1 MQKDMS
7 KTEEIDECDEHV
19 EKWVQISQTHGKTS
33 NEAGEY
39 YDQHILPRVKE
50 EFVANNSPRQKYD
63 GLILTVG
70 GSPEPVILS
79 ICAIKSKK
87 IGLICNE
94 RRKKSIDRIIKETD
108 LQASDLV
115 GAGCEVDGSNTIE
128 IYKAIMDFYAKWNE
142 PKKIALGITGGTKVM
157 SSAAAM
163 AGAILGADIYYVD
176 AKAKNILGKPV
187 PRSEYLRLLNNPYTV
202 FGDFE
207 AGKANQLFRRH
218 DYAGAQDIFKELAEQ
233 ISGPQKIIIYQAYEM
248 LCEVYNAWDNFNV
261 QYASRKLGELL
272 DHLTRFR
279 MSTELND
286 FHEAKS
292 RLEKQKESLDYLSS
306 FVNNKDTG
314 AGKLPCSIS
323 DRFHFAFTLYHNA
336 LRRSEQGKYDLA
348 CLLLYRLLEWIGQ
361 CQLDKYDIN
370 TDASKHNYAAAGKL
384 CDPKENIDMISERYI
399 QKHKMEGK
407 KQGYPDK
414 TSLPTGRIGLVDM
427 YLLLHALNDD
437 IVKDFPWGNFTQ
449 QIETRNKSIYIH
461 GRLVRDN
468 NEFQAFHKTVKNIFK
483 KARDLERINDPDFA
497 DDSDFTDRH
506 KFIIL

>member
-7 KTEEIDECDEHV
+7 KTEEIDEFDEHV
-19 EKWVQISQTHGKTS
+19 KKWEEISQTHGKTS
-33 NEAGEY
+33 TEAGEY
-39 YDQHILPRVKE
+39 YDQHILPRVKK
-50 EFVANNSPRQKYD
+50 EFIANNSPRQKYD

-87 IGLICNE
+87 IGLICTE
-94 RRKKSIDRIIKETD
+94 GRKKSIDRIVKETH

-115 GAGCEVDGSNTIE
+115 SSGCEVDGSNTIE

-163 AGAILGADIYYVD
+163 AGAILGADIYYVHTET
-176 AKAKNILGKPV
+176 KNILNKPV
-187 PRSEYLRLLNNPYTV
+187 PRSEYLRLLYNPYTV

-218 DYAGAQDIFKELAEQ
+218 DYAGAQGVFKELTEQ
-233 ISGPQKIIIYQAYEM
+233 ISAPQKLIIYQASGL
-248 LCEVYNAWDNFNV
+248 LCEVYDAWDNFNV
-261 QYASRKLGELL
+261 QHASRKLDDLL
-272 DHLTRFR
+272 GHLTQFR
-279 MSTELND
+279 MSAELND

-292 RLEKQKESLDYLSS
+292 RLQKQKEALDCLSS
-306 FVNNKDTG
+306 FVNNNTK
-314 AGKLPCSIS
+314 AEKLPCSVS

-336 LRRSEQGKYDLA
+336 LRRAEQGKYDLA

-361 CQLDKYDIN
+361 CLLDKYNIN
-370 TDASKHNYAAAGKL
+370 TDDSKHNYSAAGEL
-384 CDPKENIDMISERYI
+384 CKPKKTDKVILEHYI
-399 QKHKMEGK
+399 QKHKEEGEK
-407 KQGYPDK
+407 RSYPER

-437 IVKDFPWGNFTQ
+437 IVTDFPWGDFTQ

-461 GRLVRDN
+461 GRRVRDN
-468 NEFQAFHKTVKNIFK
+468 KAFQAFRKTVEGIFK
-483 KARDLERINDPDFA
+483 KAQEIADINA
-497 DDSDFTDRH
+497 DAFNEQH
-506 KFIIL
+506 KFIDPLS